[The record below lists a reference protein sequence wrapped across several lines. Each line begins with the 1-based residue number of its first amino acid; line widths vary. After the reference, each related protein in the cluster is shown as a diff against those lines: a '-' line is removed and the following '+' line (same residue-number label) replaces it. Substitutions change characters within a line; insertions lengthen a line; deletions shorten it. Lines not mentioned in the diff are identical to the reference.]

1 VLQLIQRLNDD
12 INRSSYDSALQSWAR
27 HKQECDEHNAKV
39 MSDPTFPYD
48 AFGQDKLWKLEPPP
62 DASKYMNRSISDN
75 AGCFIVIGIIVL
87 LVLLVLGALV
97 RGALR

>member
-1 VLQLIQRLNDD
+1 MLPLIQRLNDFL
-12 INRSSYDSALQSWAR
+12 NRSSYDAALESWAR
-27 HKQECDEHNAKV
+27 RKKECDEHNAKV

-48 AFGQDKLWKLEPPP
+48 AFGQDKLRKLEPPP

-87 LVLLVLGALV
+87 LAIGALV
-97 RGALR
+97 SGAFR